1 MGAHISKLV
10 VCSALLTYGVTP
22 GVMAKGSTGKGRLA
36 RYLTDAGSFPST
48 RQGLESTRPLTYDGP
63 KNFPRRKF
71 RAIVKKDRS
80 PKEFDELVGRVWKSP
95 SRCTDQFCKKDGP
108 NDMTCTCLD
117 SNTDAPHPRRLKA
130 WARAIREKNKKCKYR
145 TCWKVGPDG
154 MACQCRDSDTSNGPE
169 SAANGLSSDSPTDG
183 ARTSGNDMDSTLYDV
198 NGPLNYV
205 GPKKFPRRKF
215 REIVKKDRSPKEFDE
230 LVERV
235 YAPHPR
241 RLKAWV
247 RAIREKNKKCK
258 YRTCRKVGPDGMTCQ
273 CRDSIPSTPWHHTHC
288 VQQNEVNCEGTG
300 VCKTIYVQICD

>member
-80 PKEFDELVGRVWKSP
+80 PKEFDELV
-95 SRCTDQFCKKDGP
+95 
-108 NDMTCTCLD
+108 
-117 SNTDAPHPRRLKA
+117 
-130 WARAIREKNKKCKYR
+130 
-145 TCWKVGPDG
+145 
-154 MACQCRDSDTSNGPE
+154 
-169 SAANGLSSDSPTDG
+169 
-183 ARTSGNDMDSTLYDV
+183 
-198 NGPLNYV
+198 
-205 GPKKFPRRKF
+205 
-215 REIVKKDRSPKEFDE
+215 
-230 LVERV
+230 ERV

-258 YRTCRKVGPDGMTCQ
+258 YRTCRKVGPDGVTCQ

>member
-22 GVMAKGSTGKGRLA
+22 GVMAKGSTGTGRLA
-36 RYLTDAGSFPST
+36 RYLTDAGSFPSI
-48 RQGLESTRPLTYDGP
+48 RQGVESNRPIPRPLAYDGP
-63 KNFPRRKF
+63 KNFPRRNNI
-71 RAIVKKDRS
+71 R
-80 PKEFDELVGRVWKSP
+80 G
-95 SRCTDQFCKKDGP
+95 
-108 NDMTCTCLD
+108 
-117 SNTDAPHPRRLKA
+117 RRL
-130 WARAIREKNKKCKYR
+130 RVRENRCKWVCTTWGNGRPKSCKN
-145 TCWKVGPDG
+145 TCAG
-154 MACQCRDSDTSNGPE
+154 SDTSNGPE

-183 ARTSGNDMDSTLYDV
+183 AGTSGNDMDSTLYDV

-230 LVERV
+230 LVGRV
-235 YAPHPR
+235 QKSR
-241 RLKAWV
+241 
-247 RAIREKNKKCK
+247 KKCK

-300 VCKTIYVQICD
+300 VCNVVTVQICD

>member
-10 VCSALLTYGVTP
+10 VCSALLTYGFTP

-48 RQGLESTRPLTYDGP
+48 RQRLESTRPLTYDGP
-63 KNFPRRKF
+63 KKFPRRKF

-183 ARTSGNDMDSTLYDV
+183 AGTSGNDMDSTLYDV

-205 GPKKFPRRKF
+205 GPKKFPRRKL
-215 REIVKKDRSPKEFDE
+215 RARVKKDNRSPEFDE
-230 LVERV
+230 LVGRIS
-235 YAPHPR
+235 PPTRFSR
-241 RLKAWV
+241 RLGNMGHLRRRPNIGCTWRCVGGKYC
-247 RAIREKNKKCK
+247 KKVC
-258 YRTCRKVGPDGMTCQ
+258 P
-273 CRDSIPSTPWHHTHC
+273 SSTPSSHYTHC
-288 VQQNEVNCEGTG
+288 VQQNEINCEGTG
-300 VCKTIYVQICD
+300 VCNVVTVQICD

>member
-63 KNFPRRKF
+63 KKFPRRKF
-71 RAIVKKDRS
+71 RAIV
-80 PKEFDELVGRVWKSP
+80 
-95 SRCTDQFCKKDGP
+95 
-108 NDMTCTCLD
+108 
-117 SNTDAPHPRRLKA
+117 
-130 WARAIREKNKKCKYR
+130 REKNKKCKYR

-205 GPKKFPRRKF
+205 GPKKFPRRKL
-215 REIVKKDRSPKEFDE
+215 RARVKKDNRSPEFDE
-230 LVERV
+230 LVGRIS
-235 YAPHPR
+235 PPTRFSR
-241 RLKAWV
+241 RLGNMGHLRRRPNIGCTWRCVGGKYC
-247 RAIREKNKKCK
+247 KKVC
-258 YRTCRKVGPDGMTCQ
+258 P
-273 CRDSIPSTPWHHTHC
+273 SSTPSSHYTHC
-288 VQQNEVNCEGTG
+288 VQQNEINCEGTG
-300 VCKTIYVQICD
+300 VCNVVTVQICD

>member
-63 KNFPRRKF
+63 KKFPRRKF

-95 SRCTDQFCKKDGP
+95 SRCTNQFCKKDGP
-108 NDMTCTCLD
+108 NDMACTCLD
-117 SNTDAPHPRRLKA
+117 SDTDAPRPRRLKA
-130 WARAIREKNKKCKYR
+130 WFRAIQNK
-145 TCWKVGPDG
+145 
-154 MACQCRDSDTSNGPE
+154 
-169 SAANGLSSDSPTDG
+169 
-183 ARTSGNDMDSTLYDV
+183 
-198 NGPLNYV
+198 
-205 GPKKFPRRKF
+205 
-215 REIVKKDRSPKEFDE
+215 
-230 LVERV
+230 
-235 YAPHPR
+235 
-241 RLKAWV
+241 
-247 RAIREKNKKCK
+247 KKCK

-300 VCKTIYVQICD
+300 VCNVVTVQICD

>member
-22 GVMAKGSTGKGRLA
+22 GVMAKGSTGTGRLA
-36 RYLTDAGSFPST
+36 RYLTDAGSFPSI
-48 RQGLESTRPLTYDGP
+48 RQGVESNRPIPRPLAYDGP
-63 KNFPRRKF
+63 KNFPRRNNI
-71 RAIVKKDRS
+71 R
-80 PKEFDELVGRVWKSP
+80 GRRLRVRENRH
-95 SRCTDQFCKKDGP
+95 SRCKRV
-108 NDMTCTCLD
+108 CTTWG
-117 SNTDAPHPRRLKA
+117 NGRLKLFA
-130 WARAIREKNKKCKYR
+130 ADYCK
-145 TCWKVGPDG
+145 TCAG
-154 MACQCRDSDTSNGPE
+154 SDTSNGPE

-241 RLKAWV
+241 RLKAWA